1 LIFYSTSAQ
10 INEYLVKLNFIGET
24 KMSTKDTLENMARNT
39 WLAGLGSIDSSKE
52 ALGKSIDAAQEKSN
66 SLYSELLTRGEK
78 IQSKINDKKDELQAK
93 SKNFLGMGPE
103 KSHEVKLAQL
113 TTAVDHLT
121 TVVVALIEK
130 RNAAAP
136 KAPGKTAS
144 KATTA
149 KAEPKATT
157 AKAQPKATAA
167 KATTAKAE
175 PKATAAKAQ
184 PKASTAKAEPKAT
197 AAKAQPKAT
206 AAKAQP
212 KASTAKA
219 EPKATAAKAQP
230 KATAAKA
237 KPKATAA
244 KAEPKTT
251 VAKAEPKA
259 TAVVTN
265 KAK

>member
-1 LIFYSTSAQ
+1 MIFYSTSAQ
-10 INEYLVKLNFIGET
+10 INGYLVQLNFIGET

-93 SKNFLGMGPE
+93 SKNFLGMGSE

-113 TTAVDHLT
+113 NTTVDRLTTA
-121 TVVVALIEK
+121 VVALIEK

-136 KAPGKTAS
+136 KAPATAAPKATTEKAAPKATTANAAPKAS
-144 KATTA
+144 TTKAAPKATTAKAAPKATTAKAAPKATTTKAEPTATAAKAEAKATTA
-149 KAEPKATT
+149 KAE
-157 AKAQPKATAA
+157 A

-175 PKATAAKAQ
+175 PN
-184 PKASTAKAEPKAT
+184 
-197 AAKAQPKAT
+197 
-206 AAKAQP
+206 
-212 KASTAKA
+212 
-219 EPKATAAKAQP
+219 
-230 KATAAKA
+230 
-237 KPKATAA
+237 
-244 KAEPKTT
+244 
-251 VAKAEPKA
+251 V

>member
-10 INEYLVKLNFIGET
+10 INGYLVQLNFIGET

-93 SKNFLGMGPE
+93 SKNFLGMGSE

-113 TTAVDHLT
+113 NTTVDRLTTA
-121 TVVVALIEK
+121 VVALIEK

-136 KAPGKTAS
+136 KAPATAAP
-144 KATTA
+144 KAPATA
-149 KAEPKATT
+149 APKATT
-157 AKAQPKATAA
+157 AKAAPKATTAKAAPKATTTKAEPTATAAKAEA

-175 PKATAAKAQ
+175 PN
-184 PKASTAKAEPKAT
+184 
-197 AAKAQPKAT
+197 
-206 AAKAQP
+206 
-212 KASTAKA
+212 
-219 EPKATAAKAQP
+219 
-230 KATAAKA
+230 
-237 KPKATAA
+237 
-244 KAEPKTT
+244 
-251 VAKAEPKA
+251 V

>member
-10 INEYLVKLNFIGET
+10 INGYLVQLNFIGET

-93 SKNFLGMGPE
+93 SKNFLGMGSE

-113 TTAVDHLT
+113 NTTIDHLT

-136 KAPGKTAS
+136 KAPAKAAP

-157 AKAQPKATAA
+157 AKAEPKATAA
-167 KATTAKAE
+167 KAEPKATTAKAE
-175 PKATAAKAQ
+175 PKASTAKAE

-197 AAKAQPKAT
+197 AAKAE
-206 AAKAQP
+206 P

-219 EPKATAAKAQP
+219 EPKATAAKAEP
-230 KATAAKA
+230 KV
-237 KPKATAA
+237 TAA
-244 KAEPKTT
+244 KAEPKAT
-251 VAKAEPKA
+251 VAKAEPKATVEKAEPKA

>member
-1 LIFYSTSAQ
+1 LIFYSTNAQ
-10 INEYLVKLNFIGET
+10 INGYLVKLDFIGET

-93 SKNFLGMGPE
+93 SKNFLGMGSE

-113 TTAVDHLT
+113 NTTIDHLT

-136 KAPGKTAS
+136 KAPAKAAP

-157 AKAQPKATAA
+157 AKAEPKATAA
-167 KATTAKAE
+167 KAEPKATTAKAE
-175 PKATAAKAQ
+175 PKASTAKAE

-197 AAKAQPKAT
+197 AAKAEPKVT
-206 AAKAQP
+206 A
-212 KASTAKA
+212 AKA
-219 EPKATAAKAQP
+219 EPKATV
-230 KATAAKA
+230 
-237 KPKATAA
+237 A
-244 KAEPKTT
+244 KAEPKAT

>member
-157 AKAQPKATAA
+157 AKAEP

-175 PKATAAKAQ
+175 PKATTAKAEPKATTAKAE
-184 PKASTAKAEPKAT
+184 PKASTAKAE
-197 AAKAQPKAT
+197 PKAT

>member
-157 AKAQPKATAA
+157 AKAEP

-175 PKATAAKAQ
+175 PKA
-184 PKASTAKAEPKAT
+184 STAKAE
-197 AAKAQPKAT
+197 PKAT

>member
-1 LIFYSTSAQ
+1 
-10 INEYLVKLNFIGET
+10 
-24 KMSTKDTLENMARNT
+24 MSTKDTLENLARNT

-93 SKNFLGMGPE
+93 SKHFLGMASE

-113 TTAVDHLT
+113 NTTIDHLT

-136 KAPGKTAS
+136 KAPGKAEP

-149 KAEPKATT
+149 KAEPKAE
-157 AKAQPKATAA
+157 PKATA
-167 KATTAKAE
+167 AKAE
-175 PKATAAKAQ
+175 PKATAAKA
-184 PKASTAKAEPKAT
+184 E
-197 AAKAQPKAT
+197 
-206 AAKAQP
+206 
-212 KASTAKA
+212 
-219 EPKATAAKAQP
+219 
-230 KATAAKA
+230 
-237 KPKATAA
+237 PKATAA
-244 KAEPKTT
+244 KAEPKAT
-251 VAKAEPKA
+251 VAKAEPKATVAKAEPKATVAKAEPKATVAKAEPKATVAKAEPKATVAKAEPKATVAKAEPKITDTKAEPKVTDKKAEPKA